1 MIFLEKI
8 PEKIPQN
15 EQAQLNIRLAEIYP
29 QLLKIQDLGDLVMYN
44 PEADTNINIV
54 FLAWYQMRHN
64 VLKEELDQITAVVM
78 GE

>member
-15 EQAQLNIRLAEIYP
+15 EQAQLNIRLAEIYR
-29 QLLKIQDLGDLVMYN
+29 QLLVMYN